1 MKRISAFVFLMLFG
15 LAITGSAQD
24 LTKVNFHLKDVN
36 GKEQSFQK
44 YLEGVKAAGEKGAVL
59 ISFWAMWCEPCKQ
72 EMKSLVEAYERLK
85 DKNFHYIAVNLDNP
99 RSLAKVKA
107 YVTSQKL
114 PYDFWLDPNS
124 EAFKKLNGQ
133 SMPYSLLVDQDGK
146 LIAKHTGF
154 IPGDEKTLE
163 DEIRSIL
170 E

>member
-1 MKRISAFVFLMLFG
+1 MKLIIALAFLLTLGF
-15 LAITGSAQD
+15 AATGSAQD
-24 LTKVNFHLKDVN
+24 LTSVNFHLRDVN

-44 YLEGVKAAGEKGAVL
+44 FLDKVRAGGEKGAVL

-72 EMKSLVEAYERLK
+72 EMKSLVETYERLK

-114 PYDFWLDPNS
+114 PYDVWLDPNS

-133 SMPYSLLVDQDGK
+133 GMPYSLLVNEEGK
-146 LIAKHTGF
+146 LMAKRTGYF
-154 IPGDEKTLE
+154 PGDEK
-163 DEIRSIL
+163 EIERDIRKIL